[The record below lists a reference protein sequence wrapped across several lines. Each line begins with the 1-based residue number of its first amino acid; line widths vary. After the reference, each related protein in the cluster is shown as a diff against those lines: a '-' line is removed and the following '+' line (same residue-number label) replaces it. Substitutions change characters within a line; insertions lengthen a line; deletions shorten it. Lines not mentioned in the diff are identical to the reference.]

1 MDKMRDAFV
10 AEMDRLR
17 DAISRTKSEHL
28 RREYGKAL
36 KRMERDLRD
45 YDRFHAINRN
55 I

>member
-1 MDKMRDAFV
+1 MDAQREKHL

-17 DAISRTKSEHL
+17 DAIARTDSEYL
-28 RREYGKAL
+28 RRDYLKAL